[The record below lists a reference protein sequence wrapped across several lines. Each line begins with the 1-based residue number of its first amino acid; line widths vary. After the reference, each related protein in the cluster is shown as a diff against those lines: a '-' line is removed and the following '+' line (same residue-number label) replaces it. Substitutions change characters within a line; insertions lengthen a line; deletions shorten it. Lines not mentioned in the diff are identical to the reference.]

1 MEWESSDKSS
11 VQPRRA
17 RAQHLPGSRIQ
28 RMAQLGI
35 LRTGPKNPKI
45 QGKNT
50 VLSSHTMSQPPLSWQ
65 GTGKGC
71 GASSSGGWGI
81 QNTPKMS
88 CPQLNQQKVSENLEF
103 LILKSRKAGEIHQ
116 H

>member
-28 RMAQLGI
+28 GMAQV
-35 LRTGPKNPKI
+35 PKTPKSR
-45 QGKNT
+45 GKNT

-81 QNTPKMS
+81 QNAPKMS

-103 LILKSRKAGEIHQ
+103 LILKSRKAGEMYQ